1 MRSKVVVVSLIS
13 LLFMKAVR
21 SQSDELLVQG
31 QTGHLFLQH
40 IVAAKENWYSI
51 GRLYNLNAK
60 ELAPYNKLTMA
71 QPLSIGQQLEIPL
84 TAVNFSQ
91 TGVKAA
97 GESLVPLY
105 YIIQEKEW
113 MYRISVNHN
122 KVPIANLEKWNSINK
137 DQIRAGMHIIVGY
150 LKVKTA
156 LSALATRTGG
166 APVASAT
173 QRGKP
178 DTAAKASTAQKSVT
192 ANKLPTGDG
201 AKETD
206 QKGETKPGE
215 KPTSTTVP
223 SAGAKPTGDVAPA
236 QTTAKPLEKPANV
249 NPANTNPAVVKSVV
263 EKPISA
269 SGKSFN
275 GGYFK
280 TDFTDGGKS
289 AEGQAGT
296 FKSTSG
302 WQDGK
307 YYALM
312 NNIPVGTI
320 VMITVASSGKVVY
333 AKILG
338 QLPDMK
344 ESAGLTI
351 RISNA
356 AASELGEGDARF
368 NVTLKY

>member
-1 MRSKVVVVSLIS
+1 MRSKVVVVTLIS
-13 LLFMKAVR
+13 LFFMKTVR
-21 SQSDELLVQG
+21 SQSDDLLVQG
-31 QTGHLFLQH
+31 QTGNLYLQH
-40 IVAAKENWYSI
+40 TVVAKENWYSI
-51 GRLYNLNAK
+51 GRLYNLSAK
-60 ELAPYNKLTMA
+60 ELALYNKLTMT
-71 QPLSIGQQLEIPL
+71 QPLSIGQALQIPL

-91 TGVKAA
+91 NGIKAA

-105 YIIQEKEW
+105 YVIQEKEW

-122 KVPIANLEKWNSINK
+122 KVPIASLEKWNNINK
-137 DQIRAGMHIIVGY
+137 DQVRAGMQIIVGY

-166 APVASAT
+166 SAVATSAA
-173 QRGKP
+173 GKP
-178 DTAAKASTAQKSVT
+178 E
-192 ANKLPTGDG
+192 GG
-201 AKETD
+201 
-206 QKGETKPGE
+206 G
-215 KPTSTTVP
+215 
-223 SAGAKPTGDVAPA
+223 
-236 QTTAKPLEKPANV
+236 TTAPPVGKTTSVAAPDSGKTVNPPVKTPAVTTPPVSEKPATT
-249 NPANTNPAVVKSVV
+249 PANTPATTGSTPATTSSTPATTGGGIVKPV
-263 EKPISA
+263 SA
-269 SGKSFN
+269 TGKFFN

-280 TDFTDGGKS
+280 SDFSDGGKS
-289 AEGQAGT
+289 TSGQAGT

-320 VMITVASSGKVVY
+320 VKVTGGASGKSIY
-333 AKILG
+333 AKVLG

-356 AASELGEGDARF
+356 AASELGEGDGKF
-368 NVTLKY
+368 NVDVRY